1 MVSAA
6 SIVRYFFQKSERQ
19 IMEERISALV
29 RMQSEQRARAV
40 ATVEATP
47 DETVKETRDMFG
59 SELPSESLDSIRQA
73 IGKDFKLMELLFDD
87 DYVQAIVSTD
97 GQSVQN
103 FTLRRGSKKIEG
115 PAPVNLIGDNPLGN
129 SLYDPKAADLSL
141 LPKLAREAVE
151 RSGIA
156 DAKVSSARFSYQ
168 LFRYKGE
175 LPSWTFM
182 VERGTPP
189 DWQHKFVTFD
199 AKGKFKNVS

>member
-1 MVSAA
+1 ML
-6 SIVRYFFQKSERQ
+6 RYYFQKSERQ

-47 DETVKETRDMFG
+47 DETVKETRDMFE

-103 FTLRRGSKKIEG
+103 FTLRRGSKNIEG

-129 SLYDPKAADLSL
+129 SLYDLKAADLSL
-141 LPKLAREAVE
+141 LPKPAREAVE

>member
-6 SIVRYFFQKSERQ
+6 SVVRYFFMKSERQ

-29 RMQSEQRARAV
+29 RMQREQARPT

-47 DETVKETRDMFG
+47 DDSVKETRDMFD
-59 SELPSESLDSIRQA
+59 SDLPRESLDSITQA
-73 IGKDFKLMELLFDD
+73 VGKEFQLMELLFDD

-97 GQSVQN
+97 GQGVQN
-103 FTLRRGSKKIEG
+103 FTLRRGKKNVEG
-115 PAPVNLIGDNPLGN
+115 PAPVNLIGDNPLAD
-129 SLYDPKAADLSL
+129 SLYELKAADLTL
-141 LPKLAREAVE
+141 LPKLAKEAVE

-168 LFRYKGE
+168 FIRYKGE
-175 LPSWTFM
+175 PPAWTFM

-199 AKGKFKNVS
+199 AKGKFKSIS